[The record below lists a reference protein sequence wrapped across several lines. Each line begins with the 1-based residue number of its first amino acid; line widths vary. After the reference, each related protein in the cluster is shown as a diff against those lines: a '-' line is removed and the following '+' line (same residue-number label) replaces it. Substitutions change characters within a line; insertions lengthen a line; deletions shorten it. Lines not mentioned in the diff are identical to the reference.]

1 MQTKIRYIFLL
12 ITINVFV
19 IGCSSN
25 NIISENSQNDIYQ
38 SSQDKLKKNNY
49 KGAIKLLEKLY
60 NNYPLSLY
68 KKKAQLDLIY
78 AYYKSSELLLAIKT
92 TDHFI
97 LSNPNDPN
105 IDYVLYMRG
114 LTAQKLDQN
123 ALQDFFGIDYSDK
136 DPQYAVAAFKSF
148 SQLIRSYPHSF
159 YVSDAA
165 KRLLLIKERLAK
177 YQLAIIKYYNKRGA
191 YIAII
196 NRTEEML
203 KKFPESKYTRHA
215 LYYMKIAYDKLGLE
229 NEKNKV
235 IQLIMLNPFKK

>member
-1 MQTKIRYIFLL
+1 MKIKLRYLLIL
-12 ITINVFV
+12 ITINLFV
-19 IGCSSN
+19 IGCSRN
-25 NIISENSQNDIYQ
+25 NIISENSQNSIYK
-38 SSQDKLKKNNY
+38 SSQDKLKKYNY
-49 KGAIKLLEKLY
+49 KGAIKLLEQLY

-92 TDHFI
+92 IDNFI

-114 LTAQKLDQN
+114 LSAQKIDKN

-136 DPQYAVAAFKSF
+136 DPQYAIAAFKSF
-148 SQLIRSYPHSF
+148 NQIIHSYPNSV
-159 YVSDAA
+159 YIKDAA
-165 KRLLLIKERLAK
+165 KRLILIKERLAK
-177 YQLAIIKYYNKRGA
+177 YQLSIIQYYNKRGA

-203 KKFPESKYTRHA
+203 KNFPESKYTRNA
-215 LYYMKIAYDKLGLE
+215 LHYMKNAYDKLGLE
-229 NEKNKV
+229 DEKNKV
-235 IQLIMLNPFKK
+235 VQLILNPFKK